1 MATMLIR
8 NLPDEVDE
16 SRLIEALGGDDRVKK
31 IEFVDDP
38 NPNTSQA
45 QAIVTLDMGTYEAEQ
60 LANRYQGMI
69 LEGRPLRLVV
79 MHMMS

>member
-8 NLPDEVDE
+8 NLPDGVDE
-16 SRLIEALGGDDRVKK
+16 ARVIEALGGDDRVTK
-31 IEFVDDP
+31 IEFQDDP
-38 NPNTSQA
+38 NPNTSQR

-79 MHMMS
+79 MHLMG